1 MKILAIIMTLITTHA
16 LKAESIKFSYPEL
29 QVTPLASETLKRAL
43 AEDKNYRWTQAIA
56 VQVPSALNLA
66 AGALT
71 YAQSD
76 EDVDTENTY
85 KTVGATAMGIGGFW
99 LGATIGVSLVYR
111 PYRSVYFQIKKM
123 KITTK
128 RDQLIKERLAEGALR
143 DAYSLARKIEHL
155 SVWTNFAASAAVLSQ
170 AESNSTK
177 TIAIMAAISLSYLI
191 FSLITGRIHTK
202 DRKVIKE
209 KYTAPIARGELLFN
223 KTNKSFS
230 PALKMSYRF

>member
-1 MKILAIIMTLITTHA
+1 MKILAIIMTLISTHA

-29 QVTPLASETLKRAL
+29 QVTPLASETFERAL

-177 TIAIMAAISLSYLI
+177 TIAIMAAISSFLPYLFPYHWENTYKRQEGYKKKI
-191 FSLITGRIHTK
+191 YG
-202 DRKVIKE
+202 
-209 KYTAPIARGELLFN
+209 PIARGELLFN